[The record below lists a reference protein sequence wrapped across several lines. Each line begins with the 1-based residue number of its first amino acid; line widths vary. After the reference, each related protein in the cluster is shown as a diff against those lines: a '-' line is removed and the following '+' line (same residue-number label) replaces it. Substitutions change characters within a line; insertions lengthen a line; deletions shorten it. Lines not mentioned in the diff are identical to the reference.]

1 MAEAQSEIQEMKNVK
16 MQVNHPKNF
25 WQRQLSDQNVQ

>member
-1 MAEAQSEIQEMKNVK
+1 MASAQSEIQKMKNVK

-25 WQRQLSDQNVQ
+25 WQGQLSDQNVQ